1 MAFRPMT
8 FRPNTKEIAEHIE
21 KRSKTYGSRNK
32 YILALIKQ
40 YMGCQQAIE
49 EALAAPPDKF
59 DLLMERILQEL
70 KTRGYT
76 INAEAPVKEA
86 KAEMPP
92 AIPSA
97 MLQSLIKTIEA
108 SGN

>member
-1 MAFRPMT
+1 MT
-8 FRPNTKEIAEHIE
+8 FRPDTKEIVDHIE

-40 YMGCQQAIE
+40 DMGCQQAID

-70 KTRGYT
+70 KTMGY
-76 INAEAPVKEA
+76 AEAT
-86 KAEMPP
+86 KANKGDETEIPP
-92 AIPSA
+92 AIPPA